1 MTSKSGARSAR
12 LSNLNSRMIST
23 VLKNEKLADR
33 NLQAKLK
40 SITANERKSMVRL
53 GETSLHVKY
62 DWRRRRNSIQN
73 EEDEVQVDKGTAP
86 VSPVLSRPKMPGRLV
101 RSSKSDIND
110 PLFKPQ
116 TGSKSPRSASPQI
129 YRRPTIV
136 IDSESGNPESEN
148 DVSSSSSLSKS
159 VPNLNDDQETGQNDS
174 NDEPLGNSLTPS
186 PSVYQRRRTAPEI
199 TPISPK
205 LLLQLAKNLPQ
216 VQPTSDSD
224 SEKLPPIPR
233 KISLT
238 SPEPERRICE
248 PSTPPAIR
256 KSPRPTSP
264 RPSSSLEVHNLDI
277 PGKCVLGEVV
287 DKLAAG
293 AGRPPSARSRSPS
306 PSRLSLE
313 APQISLARRRSEPPR
328 IDPNSLSSSSPL
340 RKACAVGEEKCS
352 TLNPTPVS
360 PRMLRRLSGNESV
373 LQDRVDDFLK
383 SFSKKT

>member
-40 SITANERKSMVRL
+40 TITANERKSMVRL

-73 EEDEVQVDKGTAP
+73 EEDEVQVDKGTQP

-136 IDSESGNPESEN
+136 IDSESGNPESGN
-148 DVSSSSSLSKS
+148 DLSSSSSLSKS
-159 VPNLNDDQETGQNDS
+159 VPNLDDDQETSQNDN

-199 TPISPK
+199 TPI
-205 LLLQLAKNLPQ
+205 
-216 VQPTSDSD
+216 
-224 SEKLPPIPR
+224 
-233 KISLT
+233 